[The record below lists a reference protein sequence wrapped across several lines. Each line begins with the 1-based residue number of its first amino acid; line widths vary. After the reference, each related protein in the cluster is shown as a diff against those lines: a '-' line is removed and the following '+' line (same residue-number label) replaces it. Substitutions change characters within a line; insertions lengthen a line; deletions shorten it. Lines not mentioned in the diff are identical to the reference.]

1 MTATLLNQIALVLG
15 FVGAILLAFSAR
27 VGVISKDGSVI
38 FTGLD
43 PMEPAERNVKRVR
56 ASHWRNRFFTPV
68 GWFMLAAS
76 FLLQLAATWL

>member
-1 MTATLLNQIALVLG
+1 MIIG
-15 FVGAILLAFSAR
+15 SYFSAR
-27 VGVISKDGSVI
+27 VGVLSKDGSVI

-43 PMEPAERNVKRVR
+43 PMEPAERNVKHVR

-76 FLLQLAATWL
+76 FLFQLAATWL